1 MQDTVISKTVQ
12 KRALLALG
20 LGLAAGLGS
29 PTLAQAQ
36 ALSRAIKQPQLVAKI
51 EAAGT
56 ELHAGSAQEVLAWTQ
71 RDTDK
76 WSRVIKEAQI
86 AID

>member
-1 MQDTVISKTVQ
+1 LVQ
-12 KRALLALG
+12 RIE
-20 LGLAAGLGS
+20 
-29 PTLAQAQ
+29 Q
-36 ALSRAIKQPQLVAKI
+36 ALSRAIQQPQLVAKI

-56 ELHAGSAQEVLAWTQ
+56 ELHAGTAQEVLAWTQ

-76 WSRVIKEAQI
+76 WIRVIKEAQI